1 MPEVNMNQE
10 FGLKKNDITNYI
22 TEEIN
27 QNELMSKNHKKDFRI
42 LNYIDH
48 SIIVI
53 STITGCVSISA
64 FTSLVGIRTGITS
77 SVIGLKVCVII
88 AGTKKY
94 KSINRKKKKKHDKI
108 VLLAKSKLNSI
119 EVLISKTLIDSNIS
133 HDAFALINNILKEF
147 YDLKEEIK
155 SSNNK

>member
-1 MPEVNMNQE
+1 MNQE

-108 VLLAKSKLNSI
+108 VLLAKSKLNNI

>member
-1 MPEVNMNQE
+1 
-10 FGLKKNDITNYI
+10 
-22 TEEIN
+22 
-27 QNELMSKNHKKDFRI
+27 MSKNHKKDFRI

-48 SIIVI
+48 SLIAI